1 MIRIVGIGPGNVK
14 YMTFEAVN
22 IIKNSKCIVAFERA
36 ASDAAKLNDKIIEV
50 NRLCEVE
57 ETIEKNKDVDILAS
71 GDPCFFGI
79 TDYLTRNKICI
90 DEIVPG
96 LSSFQY
102 MMCKL
107 KKSWQGAEL
116 ISLHGRNAD
125 IQNMVL
131 NKNVY
136 VFLTDKTNTP
146 SYISKKLYGIGVKGK
161 IYAGF
166 NLSYEDE
173 IIIEKNIG
181 DDIFNVSKLSVVVI
195 EI

>member
-1 MIRIVGIGPGNVK
+1 MIRIIGIGPGNVK

-36 ASDAAKLNDKIIEV
+36 ASDAAKLNDKIISV

-57 ETIEKNKDVDILAS
+57 EAIEKNKDVDILAS

-79 TDYLTRNKICI
+79 TDYLTRKKICI

-116 ISLHGRNAD
+116 ISLHGKNAD

-146 SYISKKLYGIGVKGK
+146 SYISKKLYSIGVKGR
-161 IYAGF
+161 IYSGF